1 MEWVNYESGNLL
13 ILMMII
19 EKLEKTFL
27 RRREEVLAKNDSSHK
42 KVYYD
47 DNMDIMALYFSTKE
61 QLQRCRGDYEE
72 VTNEY
77 HEYKENAECNIKEL
91 KATKHTWEG
100 SYKVKGDQREY
111 KTTPVLHLPWQPI
124 WYLATTMQPFI
135 IVWKL
140 SKENDTEGLSTV
152 QEEDKGNHKSVLINV
167 YIFNHSISNY
177 IW

>member
-61 QLQRCRGDYEE
+61 QLQRRRGDLKKLLMNTMNTRRMLS
-72 VTNEY
+72 VT
-77 HEYKENAECNIKEL
+77 
-91 KATKHTWEG
+91 
-100 SYKVKGDQREY
+100 
-111 KTTPVLHLPWQPI
+111 
-124 WYLATTMQPFI
+124 
-135 IVWKL
+135 
-140 SKENDTEGLSTV
+140 
-152 QEEDKGNHKSVLINV
+152 
-167 YIFNHSISNY
+167 
-177 IW
+177 